1 MILSTTKELRLHIP
15 SNAIDEISSLQG
27 ILDNSEK
34 DFLRDKLGDSLYN
47 RLCEYYQTISPD
59 DFFMAV
65 SNGEHNQQ
73 PWMQLLLMAQ
83 RMVTYDA
90 MSRFA
95 YTQALSINGAGINMA
110 SSDDYGTASKDL
122 LDKSV
127 QGYKR
132 EAMVSL
138 NQMLVMLEGWAR
150 KMETPAPIADAG
162 TTEPLPKEPEDEQHK
177 AIEEISVLWQES
189 QYYYLH
195 HDLLIA
201 TCADLQQY
209 LDIYESREKF
219 IRLLPDLHF
228 IQDEYIS
235 EAIGEDTVQRLLH
248 TTDPN
253 DKPLL
258 RKVRRLMV
266 AHLEERTTILTI
278 DKARRAAAHNEA
290 IALRT
295 SVLRLMEMRKAVDAV
310 NNTPT
315 DKPSTNTTDSTS
327 KGYENNQPD
336 SKIFVSPL
344 LYYTDYTDYYVIK
357 KQQTTLMTLIVRDIR
372 AIRC

>member
-65 SNGEHNQQ
+65 SNGEHSQQ

-162 TTEPLPKEPEDEQHK
+162 TTEPSPTEPEDEQHK

-235 EAIGEDTVQRLLH
+235 EAIGEDTVQHLLH

-295 SVLRLMEMRKAVDAV
+295 SVLRLMEMRKAVDAA

-315 DKPSTNTTDSTS
+315 DKPSTNTTDSTG

-344 LYYTDYTDYYVIK
+344 LY
-357 KQQTTLMTLIVRDIR
+357 
-372 AIRC
+372 

>member
-27 ILDNSEK
+27 TLDNSEK
-34 DFLRDKLGDSLYN
+34 DFLRDKLGDSLYDQ
-47 RLCEYYQTISPD
+47 LSEYYQSISPD
-59 DFFMAV
+59 EFYLSV
-65 SNGEHNQQ
+65 TNGEHTHQ
-73 PWMQLLLMAQ
+73 PWQQLLLIAQ
-83 RMVTYDA
+83 RMVVYDA

-95 YTQALSINGAGINMA
+95 YTQALSINGTGINVA
-110 SSDDYGTASKDL
+110 SSEDYGAASKDL
-122 LDKSV
+122 LDKGV

-150 KMETPAPIADAG
+150 KMTTPAPIADADSTEPP
-162 TTEPLPKEPEDEQHK
+162 TTEPKDEEHK
-177 AIEEISVLWQES
+177 AIEEISLLWQES

-201 TCADLQQY
+201 TCADLQHY

-235 EAIGEDTVQRLLH
+235 ETIGEDTVQRLLH
-248 TTDPN
+248 TDDPA

-290 IALRT
+290 ISLRA
-295 SVLRLMEMRKAVDAV
+295 SVLRLMEMRKAVDAA
-310 NNTPT
+310 NNTP
-315 DKPSTNTTDSTS
+315 DNPSTNTTDSTS

-344 LYYTDYTDYYVIK
+344 LY
-357 KQQTTLMTLIVRDIR
+357 
-372 AIRC
+372 

>member
-1 MILSTTKELRLHIP
+1 MIISTIKELRLHIP

-34 DFLRDKLGDSLYN
+34 DFLRDKLGDSLYH
-47 RLCEYYQTISPD
+47 RLCEYYQTVSPD
-59 DFFMAV
+59 DFYMAV
-65 SNGEHNQQ
+65 SNGEHAQQ

-95 YTQALSINGAGINMA
+95 YTQALSINGTGINVA

-122 LDKSV
+122 LDKGV

-150 KMETPAPIADAG
+150 KMATPAAIAEADSTDPP
-162 TTEPLPKEPEDEQHK
+162 TTEPKDEQHK
-177 AIEEISVLWQES
+177 AIEEISLLWQES
-189 QYYYLH
+189 QYYYAH
-195 HDLLIA
+195 HDLLIS

-209 LDIYESREKF
+209 LDIYENREKF

-248 TTDPN
+248 TDNPN

-278 DKARRAAAHNEA
+278 DKARRVAAHNEA
-290 IALRT
+290 IALRS
-295 SVLRLMEMRKAVDAV
+295 SVLRLMEMRKAADAANTTP
-310 NNTPT
+310 NN
-315 DKPSTNTTDSTS
+315 PSTNTTDSTS

-344 LYYTDYTDYYVIK
+344 LY
-357 KQQTTLMTLIVRDIR
+357 
-372 AIRC
+372 

>member
-1 MILSTTKELRLHIP
+1 MIISTIKELRLHIP

-34 DFLRDKLGDSLYN
+34 DFLRDKLGDSLYH
-47 RLCEYYQTISPD
+47 RLCEYYQTVSPD
-59 DFFMAV
+59 DFYMAV
-65 SNGEHNQQ
+65 SNGEHTQQ
-73 PWMQLLLMAQ
+73 PWMQILLMAQ

-95 YTQALSINGAGINMA
+95 YTQALSINGTGINVA

-122 LDKSV
+122 LDKGV

-150 KMETPAPIADAG
+150 KMATPAAIAEADSTDPP
-162 TTEPLPKEPEDEQHK
+162 TTEPKDEQHK
-177 AIEEISVLWQES
+177 AIEEISLLWQES
-189 QYYYLH
+189 QYYYAH
-195 HDLLIA
+195 HDLLIS

-209 LDIYESREKF
+209 LDIYENREKF

-248 TTDPN
+248 TDNPN

-278 DKARRAAAHNEA
+278 DKARRVAAHNEA
-290 IALRT
+290 IALRS
-295 SVLRLMEMRKAVDAV
+295 SVLRLMEMRKAADAA
-310 NNTPT
+310 NTTP
-315 DKPSTNTTDSTS
+315 DNPSTNTTDSTS

-344 LYYTDYTDYYVIK
+344 LY
-357 KQQTTLMTLIVRDIR
+357 
-372 AIRC
+372 

>member
-59 DFFMAV
+59 DFFMSV

-150 KMETPAPIADAG
+150 KMETPALIDNAD
-162 TTEPLPKEPEDEQHK
+162 TTEPLPTEPEEEPSTTEPEDEQHK

-295 SVLRLMEMRKAVDAV
+295 SVLRLMEMRKAADDAD
-310 NNTPT
+310 NTPT
-315 DKPSTNTTDSTS
+315 DKPSTNTTDSTG

-344 LYYTDYTDYYVIK
+344 LY
-357 KQQTTLMTLIVRDIR
+357 
-372 AIRC
+372 

>member
-27 ILDNSEK
+27 TLDNSEK
-34 DFLRDKLGDSLYN
+34 DFLRDKLGDSLYDQ
-47 RLCEYYQTISPD
+47 LCEYYQSISPD
-59 DFFMAV
+59 EFYLSV
-65 SNGEHNQQ
+65 TNGEHTHQ
-73 PWMQLLLMAQ
+73 PWQQLLLIAQ
-83 RMVTYDA
+83 RMVVYDA

-95 YTQALSINGAGINMA
+95 YTQALSINGTGINVA
-110 SSDDYGTASKDL
+110 SSEDYGAASKDL
-122 LDKSV
+122 LDKGV

-138 NQMLVMLEGWAR
+138 NQMLMMLEGWAR
-150 KMETPAPIADAG
+150 KMATPAAIAGADSTEPP
-162 TTEPLPKEPEDEQHK
+162 TTEPKDEEHK
-177 AIEEISVLWQES
+177 TIEEISLLWQES

-201 TCADLQQY
+201 TCADLQHY

-235 EAIGEDTVQRLLH
+235 ETIGEDTVQRLLH
-248 TTDPN
+248 TDDPA

-290 IALRT
+290 ISLRT
-295 SVLRLMEMRKAVDAV
+295 SVLRLMEMRKAVDAA
-310 NNTPT
+310 NNTPA
-315 DKPSTNTTDSTS
+315 DKPSTNTIDSTS

-344 LYYTDYTDYYVIK
+344 LY
-357 KQQTTLMTLIVRDIR
+357 
-372 AIRC
+372 

>member
-1 MILSTTKELRLHIP
+1 MILSTIKELRLHIP
-15 SNAIDEISSLQG
+15 SNAIDEINSLQG

-34 DFLRDKLGDSLYN
+34 DFLRDKLGDSLYH
-47 RLCEYYQTISPD
+47 RLCEYYQTVSPD
-59 DFFMAV
+59 DFYMAV
-65 SNGEHNQQ
+65 SNGEHAQQ

-95 YTQALSINGAGINMA
+95 YTQALSINGTGINVA

-122 LDKSV
+122 LDKGV

-150 KMETPAPIADAG
+150 KMATPAAIAEADSTESP
-162 TTEPLPKEPEDEQHK
+162 TTEPKDEQHK
-177 AIEEISVLWQES
+177 AIEEISLLWQES
-189 QYYYLH
+189 QYYYAH

-248 TTDPN
+248 TDNPN

-290 IALRT
+290 IALRS
-295 SVLRLMEMRKAVDAV
+295 SVLRLMEMRKAADAA
-310 NNTPT
+310 NTTP
-315 DKPSTNTTDSTS
+315 DNPSTNTTDSTS
-327 KGYENNQPD
+327 KDYENNQPD

-344 LYYTDYTDYYVIK
+344 LY
-357 KQQTTLMTLIVRDIR
+357 
-372 AIRC
+372 

>member
-34 DFLRDKLGDSLYN
+34 DFLRDKLGDSLYH
-47 RLCEYYQTISPD
+47 RLCEYYQTVSPD
-59 DFFMAV
+59 DFYMAV
-65 SNGEHNQQ
+65 SNGEHAQQ

-95 YTQALSINGAGINMA
+95 YTQALSINGTGINVA

-122 LDKSV
+122 LDKGV

-150 KMETPAPIADAG
+150 KMATPAAIAEADSTDAP
-162 TTEPLPKEPEDEQHK
+162 TTEPKDEQHK
-177 AIEEISVLWQES
+177 AIEEISLLWQES
-189 QYYYLH
+189 QYYYAH

-248 TTDPN
+248 TDDPA

-295 SVLRLMEMRKAVDAV
+295 SVLRLMGMRKAVDAA
-310 NNTPT
+310 NATP
-315 DKPSTNTTDSTS
+315 DKPSTNTPDSTS

-336 SKIFVSPL
+336 SKIFVSPM
-344 LYYTDYTDYYVIK
+344 LY
-357 KQQTTLMTLIVRDIR
+357 
-372 AIRC
+372 

>member
-1 MILSTTKELRLHIP
+1 MILSTSKELRLHIP
-15 SNAIDEISSLQG
+15 SNAIDEIGSLQG

-34 DFLRDKLGDSLYN
+34 DFLRDKLGDSLY
-47 RLCEYYQTISPD
+47 RQLCEYYQSVSPD
-59 DFFMAV
+59 DFYMAV
-65 SNGEHNQQ
+65 TNGEHTHQ

-90 MSRFA
+90 MSRFV
-95 YTQALSINGAGINMA
+95 YTQTLSINGTGVNVA
-110 SSDDYGTASKDL
+110 SSEDYGAVSKDL
-122 LDKSV
+122 LDKGV
-127 QGYKR
+127 QGYKH

-150 KMETPAPIADAG
+150 KMATPAAIATDAAPLEPP
-162 TTEPLPKEPEDEQHK
+162 TTEPVDDEHK
-177 AIEEISVLWQES
+177 AIEEISLLWQES
-189 QYYYLH
+189 QYYYAH

-201 TCADLQQY
+201 TCADLQNY

-235 EAIGEDTVQRLLH
+235 EAIGEPMVQHLL
-248 TTDPN
+248 TTTAPA

-290 IALRT
+290 ISLRA
-295 SVLRLMEMRKAVDAV
+295 SVLRLVEMRNVVEKA
-310 NNTPT
+310 NTENCPT
-315 DKPSTNTTDSTS
+315 SSDNQTTDIDNQQ
-327 KGYENNQPD
+327 GYENNQPG
-336 SKIFVSPL
+336 SKFFVSPL
-344 LYYTDYTDYYVIK
+344 LY
-357 KQQTTLMTLIVRDIR
+357 
-372 AIRC
+372 

>member
-1 MILSTTKELRLHIP
+1 MIISTTKELRLHIP
-15 SNAIDEISSLQG
+15 SNAIDDISSLQG

-34 DFLRDKLGDSLYN
+34 DFLRDKLGDSLY
-47 RLCEYYQTISPD
+47 RQLCEYYQTVSPD
-59 DFFMAV
+59 EFYLAV
-65 SNGEHNQQ
+65 TNGEHTHQ
-73 PWMQLLLMAQ
+73 PWMQLLVLAQ

-95 YTQALSINGAGINMA
+95 YTQALSINGTGINVA
-110 SSDDYGTASKDL
+110 SSEDYGAASKDL
-122 LDKSV
+122 LDKGV

-138 NQMLVMLEGWAR
+138 NQMLVMLEGWA
-150 KMETPAPIADAG
+150 KDCVKKQASDVQKTAESVPNTG
-162 TTEPLPKEPEDEQHK
+162 NSVPKTDESVQTGE
-177 AIEEISVLWQES
+177 IEEIVKLWQES
-189 QYYYLH
+189 NYYYLH

-235 EAIGEDTVQRLLH
+235 EAIGEPIVQHLLT
-248 TTDPN
+248 TTDPADN
-253 DKPLL
+253 PLL

-278 DKARRAAAHNEA
+278 DKARRTAAHNEA
-290 IALRT
+290 ISLRA
-295 SVLRLMEMRKAVDAV
+295 SVLRLVEMRKAVEKA
-310 NNTPT
+310 NSENQNTNSENQN
-315 DKPSTNTTDSTS
+315 PSTNTNDD
-327 KGYENNQPD
+327 KGYENNQPG
-336 SKIFVSPL
+336 SKFFVSPL
-344 LYYTDYTDYYVIK
+344 LY
-357 KQQTTLMTLIVRDIR
+357 
-372 AIRC
+372 

>member
-1 MILSTTKELRLHIP
+1 
-15 SNAIDEISSLQG
+15 
-27 ILDNSEK
+27 
-34 DFLRDKLGDSLYN
+34 
-47 RLCEYYQTISPD
+47 
-59 DFFMAV
+59 MAV
-65 SNGEHNQQ
+65 SNGEHTLQ

-95 YTQALSINGAGINMA
+95 YTQALSINGTGINVA

-122 LDKSV
+122 LDKGV

-150 KMETPAPIADAG
+150 KMATPAAIADADSTEPP
-162 TTEPLPKEPEDEQHK
+162 TTEPKDEQHK
-177 AIEEISVLWQES
+177 AIEEISLLWQES

-201 TCADLQQY
+201 TCADLQHY

-248 TTDPN
+248 TYDPN

-295 SVLRLMEMRKAVDAV
+295 SVLRLMEMRKAADVA
-310 NNTPT
+310 NTTP

-344 LYYTDYTDYYVIK
+344 LY
-357 KQQTTLMTLIVRDIR
+357 
-372 AIRC
+372 

>member
-65 SNGEHNQQ
+65 SNGEHSKQ

-150 KMETPAPIADAG
+150 KMETPAPIADAD
-162 TTEPLPKEPEDEQHK
+162 TTEPSPTEPDGEQSPTEPEDEQHK

-235 EAIGEDTVQRLLH
+235 EAIGEDTVQHLLH
-248 TTDPN
+248 TEDPN

-290 IALRT
+290 ISLRT
-295 SVLRLMEMRKAVDAV
+295 SVLRLMEMRKAVDAA
-310 NNTPT
+310 NNEPT
-315 DKPSTNTTDSTS
+315 DKPSTNTTDSTG

-344 LYYTDYTDYYVIK
+344 LY
-357 KQQTTLMTLIVRDIR
+357 
-372 AIRC
+372 

>member
-1 MILSTTKELRLHIP
+1 MIISTIKELRLHIP

-47 RLCEYYQTISPD
+47 RLCEYYQTVSPD
-59 DFFMAV
+59 DFYMAV
-65 SNGEHNQQ
+65 SNGEHTQQ

-95 YTQALSINGAGINMA
+95 YTQALSINGTGINVA

-122 LDKSV
+122 LDKGV

-150 KMETPAPIADAG
+150 KMATPAAIAEADSTDQP
-162 TTEPLPKEPEDEQHK
+162 TTEPKDEQHK
-177 AIEEISVLWQES
+177 AIEEISLLWQES
-189 QYYYLH
+189 QYYYAH

-209 LDIYESREKF
+209 LDIYENREKF

-248 TTDPN
+248 TDTPN
-253 DKPLL
+253 DKPFL

-278 DKARRAAAHNEA
+278 DKARRVAAHNEA
-290 IALRT
+290 IALRS
-295 SVLRLMEMRKAVDAV
+295 SVLRLMEMRKAADAA
-310 NNTPT
+310 NTTP
-315 DKPSTNTTDSTS
+315 DNPSTNTTDSTS

-344 LYYTDYTDYYVIK
+344 LY
-357 KQQTTLMTLIVRDIR
+357 
-372 AIRC
+372 

>member
-27 ILDNSEK
+27 TLDNSEK
-34 DFLRDKLGDSLYN
+34 DFLRDKLGDSLYDQ
-47 RLCEYYQTISPD
+47 LCEYYQSISPD
-59 DFFMAV
+59 EFYLSV
-65 SNGEHNQQ
+65 TNGEHTHL
-73 PWMQLLLMAQ
+73 PWQQLLLMAQ

-95 YTQALSINGAGINMA
+95 YTQALSINGTGINVA
-110 SSDDYGTASKDL
+110 SSEDYGAASKDL
-122 LDKSV
+122 LDKGV

-150 KMETPAPIADAG
+150 KMTTPAPIADADSTDPP
-162 TTEPLPKEPEDEQHK
+162 TTEPKDEEHK
-177 AIEEISVLWQES
+177 TIEEISLLWQES

-201 TCADLQQY
+201 TCADLQHY

-248 TTDPN
+248 TDDPA

-290 IALRT
+290 IALRS
-295 SVLRLMEMRKAVDAV
+295 SVLRLMEMRKAVDAA
-310 NNTPT
+310 NNTP

-344 LYYTDYTDYYVIK
+344 LY
-357 KQQTTLMTLIVRDIR
+357 
-372 AIRC
+372 

>member
-1 MILSTTKELRLHIP
+1 MIISTTKELRLHIP
-15 SNAIDEISSLQG
+15 SNAIDDISSLQG

-47 RLCEYYQTISPD
+47 RLCEYYQTVSPD
-59 DFFMAV
+59 DFYLSV
-65 SNGEHNQQ
+65 CNGEHIHQ
-73 PWMQLLLMAQ
+73 PWQQLLLMAQ
-83 RMVTYDA
+83 RVVAYDA
-90 MSRFA
+90 MARFA
-95 YTQALSINGAGINMA
+95 YPQALSINGTGINVA
-110 SSDDYGTASKDL
+110 SSEDYGAASKDL
-122 LDKSV
+122 IDKGV

-138 NQMLVMLEGWAR
+138 NQMLVMLEGWA
-150 KMETPAPIADAG
+150 KDCVKKQASDVQETAESVPNTDNSVPKTG
-162 TTEPLPKEPEDEQHK
+162 ESVQTTEIKE
-177 AIEEISVLWQES
+177 ITNLWKES
-189 QYYYLH
+189 TYYYLH

-201 TCADLQQY
+201 TCAELQHY

-235 EAIGEDTVQRLLH
+235 EAIGEPMVQQLLIS
-248 TTDPN
+248 TDPE

-278 DKARRAAAHNEA
+278 DKARRSAAHNEA
-290 IALRT
+290 VALRS
-295 SVLRLMEMRKAVDAV
+295 SVLRLIEMRKAVGKANAEV
-310 NNTPT
+310 N
-315 DKPSTNTTDSTS
+315 SADSENHS
-327 KGYENNQPD
+327 DNQKGYENNQPG

-344 LYYTDYTDYYVIK
+344 LY
-357 KQQTTLMTLIVRDIR
+357 
-372 AIRC
+372 

>member
-1 MILSTTKELRLHIP
+1 MIISTTKELRLHIP
-15 SNAIDEISSLQG
+15 SNAIDDISSLQG

-47 RLCEYYQTISPD
+47 RLCEYYQTVSPD
-59 DFFMAV
+59 DFYLSV
-65 SNGEHNQQ
+65 CNGEHIHQ
-73 PWMQLLLMAQ
+73 PWQQLLLMAQ
-83 RMVTYDA
+83 RVVAYDA
-90 MSRFA
+90 MARFA
-95 YTQALSINGAGINMA
+95 YPQALSINGTGVNVA
-110 SSDDYGTASKDL
+110 SSEDYGAASKDL
-122 LDKSV
+122 IDKGV

-138 NQMLVMLEGWAR
+138 NQMLVMLEGWA
-150 KMETPAPIADAG
+150 KDCVKKQASDVQETADSVPNTDNSVPKTG
-162 TTEPLPKEPEDEQHK
+162 ESVQTTEIKE
-177 AIEEISVLWQES
+177 ITNLWKES
-189 QYYYLH
+189 TYYYLH

-201 TCADLQQY
+201 TCAELQQY

-235 EAIGEDTVQRLLH
+235 EAIGEPMVQQLLISTV
-248 TTDPN
+248 PE

-278 DKARRAAAHNEA
+278 DKARRSAAHNEA
-290 IALRT
+290 VALRS
-295 SVLRLMEMRKAVDAV
+295 SVLRLVEMRKAVGKANAEV
-310 NNTPT
+310 N
-315 DKPSTNTTDSTS
+315 SADSENHS
-327 KGYENNQPD
+327 DNQGGYENNQPG

-344 LYYTDYTDYYVIK
+344 LY
-357 KQQTTLMTLIVRDIR
+357 
-372 AIRC
+372 

>member
-1 MILSTTKELRLHIP
+1 MIISTIKELRLHIP
-15 SNAIDEISSLQG
+15 SNAIDEINSLQG

-34 DFLRDKLGDSLYN
+34 DFLRDKLGDSLYH
-47 RLCEYYQTISPD
+47 RLCEYYQTVSPD
-59 DFFMAV
+59 DFYMAV
-65 SNGEHNQQ
+65 SNGEHAQQ

-95 YTQALSINGAGINMA
+95 YTQALSINGTGINVA

-122 LDKSV
+122 LDKGV

-150 KMETPAPIADAG
+150 KMATPAAIAEADSTDQP
-162 TTEPLPKEPEDEQHK
+162 TTEPKDEQHK
-177 AIEEISVLWQES
+177 AIEEISLLWQES
-189 QYYYLH
+189 QYYYAH

-209 LDIYESREKF
+209 LDIYENREKF

-248 TTDPN
+248 TDNPN

-278 DKARRAAAHNEA
+278 DKARRVAAHNEA
-290 IALRT
+290 IALRS
-295 SVLRLMEMRKAVDAV
+295 SVLRLMEMRKAADAA
-310 NNTPT
+310 NTTP
-315 DKPSTNTTDSTS
+315 DNPSTNTTDSTS

-344 LYYTDYTDYYVIK
+344 LY
-357 KQQTTLMTLIVRDIR
+357 
-372 AIRC
+372 

>member
-1 MILSTTKELRLHIP
+1 MILSTINELRLHIP
-15 SNAIDEISSLQG
+15 SNAIDEISYLQG

-47 RLCEYYQTISPD
+47 RLCEYYQTVSPD
-59 DFFMAV
+59 DFYKAV
-65 SNGEHNQQ
+65 SNGEHSQQ

-95 YTQALSINGAGINMA
+95 YTQALSINGTGINVA
-110 SSDDYGTASKDL
+110 SSEDYGTASQDL
-122 LDKSV
+122 LDKGV

-138 NQMLVMLEGWAR
+138 NQMLVMLEGWA
-150 KMETPAPIADAG
+150 KDCVKKTAQSVPNTDNSV
-162 TTEPLPKEPEDEQHK
+162 PKTDESVQTSE
-177 AIEEISVLWQES
+177 IEEITNLWKES
-189 QYYYLH
+189 TYYYLH

-248 TTDPN
+248 TDDPN

-295 SVLRLMEMRKAVDAV
+295 SVLRLMEMRKAADAA
-310 NNTPT
+310 NNTP

-344 LYYTDYTDYYVIK
+344 LY
-357 KQQTTLMTLIVRDIR
+357 
-372 AIRC
+372 

>member
-1 MILSTTKELRLHIP
+1 MIISTTKELRLHIP

-59 DFFMAV
+59 DFYLSV
-65 SNGEHNQQ
+65 CNGEHIHQ
-73 PWMQLLLMAQ
+73 PWQQLLLMAQ
-83 RMVTYDA
+83 RVVAYDA
-90 MSRFA
+90 MARFA
-95 YTQALSINGAGINMA
+95 YPQALSINGTGVNVA
-110 SSDDYGTASKDL
+110 SSEDYGAASKDL
-122 LDKSV
+122 IDKGV

-138 NQMLVMLEGWAR
+138 NQMLVMLEGWAKDCVKKQASDVQKTAESVPNTDNSVPR
-150 KMETPAPIADAG
+150 TGESVQ
-162 TTEPLPKEPEDEQHK
+162 TTEIKEITNFWK
-177 AIEEISVLWQES
+177 ES
-189 QYYYLH
+189 TYYYAH

-201 TCADLQQY
+201 TCAELQHY

-235 EAIGEDTVQRLLH
+235 ETIGEPMVQQLLIS
-248 TTDPN
+248 TDPE

-278 DKARRAAAHNEA
+278 DKARRSAAHNEA
-290 IALRT
+290 VALRS
-295 SVLRLMEMRKAVDAV
+295 SVLRLVEMRKAVGKANAEV
-310 NNTPT
+310 N
-315 DKPSTNTTDSTS
+315 SADSENHS
-327 KGYENNQPD
+327 DNQKGYENNQPG

-344 LYYTDYTDYYVIK
+344 LY
-357 KQQTTLMTLIVRDIR
+357 
-372 AIRC
+372 

>member
-47 RLCEYYQTISPD
+47 RLCEYYQTVSPD
-59 DFFMAV
+59 DFYMAV
-65 SNGEHNQQ
+65 SNGEHTQQ
-73 PWMQLLLMAQ
+73 PWMQLLLIAQ

-95 YTQALSINGAGINMA
+95 YTQALSINGTGINVA
-110 SSDDYGTASKDL
+110 SSDDYATASKDL
-122 LDKSV
+122 LDKGV

-138 NQMLVMLEGWAR
+138 NQMLVMLEGWA
-150 KMETPAPIADAG
+150 KDCVKKQASNVQKTAESVPNTDNSVPKTDESVQ
-162 TTEPLPKEPEDEQHK
+162 TTE
-177 AIEEISVLWQES
+177 IEEITNLWKES
-189 QYYYLH
+189 TYYYLH

-201 TCADLQQY
+201 TCADLQHY

-235 EAIGEDTVQRLLH
+235 EAIGDDTVQRLLH
-248 TTDPN
+248 TDDPA

-290 IALRT
+290 ISLRT
-295 SVLRLMEMRKAVDAV
+295 SVLRLMEMRKAADAA
-310 NNTPT
+310 NNTP

-344 LYYTDYTDYYVIK
+344 LY
-357 KQQTTLMTLIVRDIR
+357 
-372 AIRC
+372 

>member
-1 MILSTTKELRLHIP
+1 MILSTIKELRLHIP
-15 SNAIDEISSLQG
+15 SNAIDEINSLQG

-34 DFLRDKLGDSLYN
+34 DFLRDKLGDSLYH
-47 RLCEYYQTISPD
+47 RLCEYYQTVSPD
-59 DFFMAV
+59 DFYMAV
-65 SNGEHNQQ
+65 SNGEHTQQ

-95 YTQALSINGAGINMA
+95 YTQALSINGTGINVA

-122 LDKSV
+122 LDKGV

-150 KMETPAPIADAG
+150 KMATPAAIAEADSTDPP
-162 TTEPLPKEPEDEQHK
+162 TTESKDEQHK
-177 AIEEISVLWQES
+177 AIEEISLLWQES
-189 QYYYLH
+189 QYYYAH

-209 LDIYESREKF
+209 LDIYENREKF

-248 TTDPN
+248 TDDPN

-278 DKARRAAAHNEA
+278 DKARRVAAHNEA
-290 IALRT
+290 IALRS
-295 SVLRLMEMRKAVDAV
+295 SVLRLMEMRKAADAA
-310 NNTPT
+310 NTTP
-315 DKPSTNTTDSTS
+315 DNPSTNTTDSTS

-344 LYYTDYTDYYVIK
+344 LY
-357 KQQTTLMTLIVRDIR
+357 
-372 AIRC
+372 

>member
-1 MILSTTKELRLHIP
+1 MILSTIKELRLHIP

-27 ILDNSEK
+27 TLDNSEK
-34 DFLRDKLGDSLYN
+34 DFLRDKLGDSLYDQ
-47 RLCEYYQTISPD
+47 LCEYYQSISPD
-59 DFFMAV
+59 EFYLSV
-65 SNGEHNQQ
+65 TNGEHTHH
-73 PWMQLLLMAQ
+73 PWQQLLLMAQ

-95 YTQALSINGAGINMA
+95 YTQAISINGTGINVA
-110 SSDDYGTASKDL
+110 SSEDYGAASRDL
-122 LDKSV
+122 LDKGV

-138 NQMLVMLEGWAR
+138 NQMLMMLEGWAR
-150 KMETPAPIADAG
+150 KMTTPAPIADADSTEPP
-162 TTEPLPKEPEDEQHK
+162 TTEQKDEEHK
-177 AIEEISVLWQES
+177 AIEEISLLWQES

-235 EAIGEDTVQRLLH
+235 EAIGEPMVQQLL
-248 TTDPN
+248 TSTNPEDR
-253 DKPLL
+253 PLL

-290 IALRT
+290 IALRA
-295 SVLRLMEMRKAVDAV
+295 SVLRLLDMRKAVDKTNSDNSSASTKDCSTET
-310 NNTPT
+310 NNQQ
-315 DKPSTNTTDSTS
+315 
-327 KGYENNQPD
+327 GYENNQPG
-336 SKIFVSPL
+336 SKFFVSPL
-344 LYYTDYTDYYVIK
+344 LY
-357 KQQTTLMTLIVRDIR
+357 
-372 AIRC
+372 

>member
-1 MILSTTKELRLHIP
+1 MILSTIKELRLHIP

-34 DFLRDKLGDSLYN
+34 DFLRDKLGDSLYH
-47 RLCEYYQTISPD
+47 RLCEYYQIVSPD
-59 DFFMAV
+59 DFYMAV
-65 SNGEHNQQ
+65 SNGEHTKQ

-95 YTQALSINGAGINMA
+95 YTQALSINGTGINVA

-122 LDKSV
+122 LDKGV

-150 KMETPAPIADAG
+150 KMATPAAIAEADSTDPP
-162 TTEPLPKEPEDEQHK
+162 TTEPKDEQHK
-177 AIEEISVLWQES
+177 AIEEISLLWQES
-189 QYYYLH
+189 QYYYAH

-201 TCADLQQY
+201 TCADLQHY

-248 TTDPN
+248 TDNPN

-290 IALRT
+290 IALRS
-295 SVLRLMEMRKAVDAV
+295 SVLRLMEMRKAADAA
-310 NNTPT
+310 NTTP
-315 DKPSTNTTDSTS
+315 DNPSTNTTDSTS

-344 LYYTDYTDYYVIK
+344 LY
-357 KQQTTLMTLIVRDIR
+357 
-372 AIRC
+372 

>member
-15 SNAIDEISSLQG
+15 SNAIDDISSLQG

-47 RLCEYYQTISPD
+47 RLCEYYQTVSPD
-59 DFFMAV
+59 EFYMAV
-65 SNGEHNQQ
+65 TNGEHTHQ

-95 YTQALSINGAGINMA
+95 YTQALSINGTGINVA

-122 LDKSV
+122 LDKGV

-138 NQMLVMLEGWAR
+138 NQMLVMLEGWAK
-150 KMETPAPIADAG
+150 KMATPAAIADADS
-162 TTEPLPKEPEDEQHK
+162 TDTPITEPKDEQHK
-177 AIEEISVLWQES
+177 AIEEISLLWQES
-189 QYYYLH
+189 QYYYAH

-201 TCADLQQY
+201 TCADLQHY

-235 EAIGEDTVQRLLH
+235 EAIGENTVQRLLH
-248 TTDPN
+248 TDDPA

-295 SVLRLMEMRKAVDAV
+295 SVLRLMEMRKAANAA
-310 NNTPT
+310 NNTPN
-315 DKPSTNTTDSTS
+315 KPSTNTTDSTS

-336 SKIFVSPL
+336 SKIFVSPM
-344 LYYTDYTDYYVIK
+344 LY
-357 KQQTTLMTLIVRDIR
+357 
-372 AIRC
+372 

>member
-1 MILSTTKELRLHIP
+1 MILSTIKELRLHIP

-27 ILDNSEK
+27 TLDNSEK
-34 DFLRDKLGDSLYN
+34 DFLRDKLGDSLYDQ
-47 RLCEYYQTISPD
+47 LCEYYQSISPD
-59 DFFMAV
+59 EFYLSV
-65 SNGEHNQQ
+65 TNGEHTHL
-73 PWMQLLLMAQ
+73 PWQQLLLMAQ

-95 YTQALSINGAGINMA
+95 YTQALSINGTGINVA

-122 LDKSV
+122 LDKGV

-150 KMETPAPIADAG
+150 KMATPAPIAGADSTEPP
-162 TTEPLPKEPEDEQHK
+162 TTEQKDEQHK
-177 AIEEISVLWQES
+177 AIEEISLLWQES
-189 QYYYLH
+189 QYYYAH

-201 TCADLQQY
+201 TCADLQHY

-248 TTDPN
+248 TDDPN

-266 AHLEERTTILTI
+266 THLEERTTILTI

-290 IALRT
+290 ISLRT
-295 SVLRLMEMRKAVDAV
+295 SVLRLMEMRKAVDAA
-310 NNTPT
+310 NNTP

-336 SKIFVSPL
+336 SKIFVPPL
-344 LYYTDYTDYYVIK
+344 LY
-357 KQQTTLMTLIVRDIR
+357 
-372 AIRC
+372 

>member
-59 DFFMAV
+59 DFYMAV
-65 SNGEHNQQ
+65 SNGEHSKQ

-95 YTQALSINGAGINMA
+95 YTQALSINGSGINMA

-150 KMETPAPIADAG
+150 KMETPAPIADAD
-162 TTEPLPKEPEDEQHK
+162 TTEPLPTEPEGEPSPTEPDDEQHK

-235 EAIGEDTVQRLLH
+235 EAIGEDMVQRLLH

-278 DKARRAAAHNEA
+278 DKARRAAAHNET

-295 SVLRLMEMRKAVDAV
+295 SVLRLMEMRKAVDAA

-344 LYYTDYTDYYVIK
+344 LY
-357 KQQTTLMTLIVRDIR
+357 
-372 AIRC
+372 

>member
-15 SNAIDEISSLQG
+15 SNAIDDISSLQG

-47 RLCEYYQTISPD
+47 RLCEYYQTVSPD
-59 DFFMAV
+59 DFYMAV
-65 SNGEHNQQ
+65 SNGEHTQQ

-95 YTQALSINGAGINMA
+95 YTQALSINGTGINVA

-122 LDKSV
+122 LDKGV

-150 KMETPAPIADAG
+150 KMATPAAIAEADSTEPP
-162 TTEPLPKEPEDEQHK
+162 TTEPKDEQHK
-177 AIEEISVLWQES
+177 AIEEISLLWQES
-189 QYYYLH
+189 LYYYLH

-201 TCADLQQY
+201 TCADLQHY

-248 TTDPN
+248 TDDPA

-295 SVLRLMEMRKAVDAV
+295 SVLRLMEMRNAADVA
-310 NNTPT
+310 NTTP

-344 LYYTDYTDYYVIK
+344 LY
-357 KQQTTLMTLIVRDIR
+357 
-372 AIRC
+372 

>member
-47 RLCEYYQTISPD
+47 RLCEYYQTVSPD
-59 DFFMAV
+59 DFYMAV
-65 SNGEHNQQ
+65 CNGENTQH

-95 YTQALSINGAGINMA
+95 YTQALSINGTGINVA

-122 LDKSV
+122 LDKGV

-138 NQMLVMLEGWAR
+138 NQMLVMLEGWAK
-150 KMETPAPIADAG
+150 KMATPAAIADAD
-162 TTEPLPKEPEDEQHK
+162 TIEQPTEPKDEQHK
-177 AIEEISVLWQES
+177 AIEEISLLWQES

-235 EAIGEDTVQRLLH
+235 EAIGEDTVQHLLH

-290 IALRT
+290 ISLRA

-315 DKPSTNTTDSTS
+315 DKPSTNTTDSTG

-344 LYYTDYTDYYVIK
+344 LY
-357 KQQTTLMTLIVRDIR
+357 
-372 AIRC
+372 

>member
-65 SNGEHNQQ
+65 SNGEHSQQ

-150 KMETPAPIADAG
+150 KMETPALIADAD
-162 TTEPLPKEPEDEQHK
+162 TTEPLPTEPAGEPSTTEPEDGQHK

-235 EAIGEDTVQRLLH
+235 EAIGEDTVQHLLH

-295 SVLRLMEMRKAVDAV
+295 SVLRLMEMRKAVDAA

-315 DKPSTNTTDSTS
+315 DKPSTNTTDSTG
-327 KGYENNQPD
+327 KCYENNHPD

-344 LYYTDYTDYYVIK
+344 LY
-357 KQQTTLMTLIVRDIR
+357 
-372 AIRC
+372 

>member
-65 SNGEHNQQ
+65 SNGEHSQQ

-150 KMETPAPIADAG
+150 KMETPAPISDADI
-162 TTEPLPKEPEDEQHK
+162 TEPLPTEPEGETSPTEPEDEQHK

-201 TCADLQQY
+201 TCADLQHY

-235 EAIGEDTVQRLLH
+235 EAIGEDTVQHLLH

-253 DKPLL
+253 DRPLL

-315 DKPSTNTTDSTS
+315 DKPSTTTTDSNS

-344 LYYTDYTDYYVIK
+344 LY
-357 KQQTTLMTLIVRDIR
+357 
-372 AIRC
+372 

>member
-15 SNAIDEISSLQG
+15 SNAIDEIGSLQG

-34 DFLRDKLGDSLYN
+34 DFLRDKLGDSLY
-47 RLCEYYQTISPD
+47 RQLCEYYQSVSPD
-59 DFFMAV
+59 DFYLAV
-65 SNGEHNQQ
+65 TNGEHTHQ
-73 PWMQLLLMAQ
+73 PWMQLLVLAQ

-95 YTQALSINGAGINMA
+95 YTQALSINGTGINVA

-122 LDKSV
+122 LDKGV

-150 KMETPAPIADAG
+150 KMATPAAIAEADSTEPP
-162 TTEPLPKEPEDEQHK
+162 TTEPKDEQHK
-177 AIEEISVLWQES
+177 AIEEISLLWQES

-201 TCADLQQY
+201 TCADLQHY

-248 TTDPN
+248 TDDPA
-253 DKPLL
+253 DKSLL

-295 SVLRLMEMRKAVDAV
+295 SVLRLMEMRKAAPAA
-310 NNTPT
+310 NKTP

-327 KGYENNQPD
+327 KGYENNQPN

-344 LYYTDYTDYYVIK
+344 LY
-357 KQQTTLMTLIVRDIR
+357 
-372 AIRC
+372 

>member
-47 RLCEYYQTISPD
+47 RLCEYYLTISPD
-59 DFFMAV
+59 DFYMAV
-65 SNGEHNQQ
+65 SNGEHSQQ

-150 KMETPAPIADAG
+150 KMETPAPIADAD
-162 TTEPLPKEPEDEQHK
+162 TTEPLPTEPNAEPSPTEPEDEQHK

-248 TTDPN
+248 TEDPN

-290 IALRT
+290 ISLRA
-295 SVLRLMEMRKAVDAV
+295 SVLRLMEMRKAVDAA

-315 DKPSTNTTDSTS
+315 DKPSTNTTDSTG

-344 LYYTDYTDYYVIK
+344 LY
-357 KQQTTLMTLIVRDIR
+357 
-372 AIRC
+372 

>member
-27 ILDNSEK
+27 TLDNSEK
-34 DFLRDKLGDSLYN
+34 DFLRDKLGDSLYDQ
-47 RLCEYYQTISPD
+47 LCEYYQSISPD
-59 DFFMAV
+59 EFYLSV
-65 SNGEHNQQ
+65 TNGEHTHL
-73 PWMQLLLMAQ
+73 PWQQLLLMAQ
-83 RMVTYDA
+83 RMVVYDA

-95 YTQALSINGAGINMA
+95 YTQALSINGTGINVA
-110 SSDDYGTASKDL
+110 SSEDYGAASKDL
-122 LDKSV
+122 LDKGV

-138 NQMLVMLEGWAR
+138 NQMLVMLEGWAK
-150 KMETPAPIADAG
+150 KMATPAPIANADSTEPP
-162 TTEPLPKEPEDEQHK
+162 TTEQKDEQHK
-177 AIEEISVLWQES
+177 AIEEISLLWQES

-201 TCADLQQY
+201 TCADLQHY

-248 TTDPN
+248 TDDPN

-295 SVLRLMEMRKAVDAV
+295 SVLRLMEMRKAVDAA
-310 NNTPT
+310 NNTP

-344 LYYTDYTDYYVIK
+344 LY
-357 KQQTTLMTLIVRDIR
+357 
-372 AIRC
+372 

>member
-1 MILSTTKELRLHIP
+1 MIISTTKELRLHIP

-59 DFFMAV
+59 DFYLSV
-65 SNGEHNQQ
+65 CNGEHIHQ
-73 PWMQLLLMAQ
+73 PWQQLLLMAQ
-83 RMVTYDA
+83 RVVTYDA
-90 MSRFA
+90 MARFA
-95 YTQALSINGAGINMA
+95 YPQALSINGTGINVA
-110 SSDDYGTASKDL
+110 SSEDYGAASKDL
-122 LDKSV
+122 IDKGV

-138 NQMLVMLEGWAR
+138 NQMLVMLEGWA
-150 KMETPAPIADAG
+150 KDCVKKQVSDVQETAESVPNTDNSVPKTG
-162 TTEPLPKEPEDEQHK
+162 ESVQTTEIKE
-177 AIEEISVLWQES
+177 ITNLWKES
-189 QYYYLH
+189 TYYYLH

-201 TCADLQQY
+201 TCAELQQY

-235 EAIGEDTVQRLLH
+235 EAIGEPMVQQLLIS
-248 TTDPN
+248 TDPE

-278 DKARRAAAHNEA
+278 DKARRSAAHNEA
-290 IALRT
+290 VALRS
-295 SVLRLMEMRKAVDAV
+295 SVLRLVEMRKALGKANAEV
-310 NNTPT
+310 N
-315 DKPSTNTTDSTS
+315 SADSENHS
-327 KGYENNQPD
+327 DNQKGYENNQPG

-344 LYYTDYTDYYVIK
+344 LY
-357 KQQTTLMTLIVRDIR
+357 
-372 AIRC
+372 

>member
-1 MILSTTKELRLHIP
+1 MIISTIKELRLHIP
-15 SNAIDEISSLQG
+15 SNAIDEINSLQG

-47 RLCEYYQTISPD
+47 RLCEYYQTVSPD
-59 DFFMAV
+59 DFYMAV
-65 SNGEHNQQ
+65 SNGEHTQQ

-95 YTQALSINGAGINMA
+95 YTQALSINGTGINVA

-122 LDKSV
+122 LDKGV

-150 KMETPAPIADAG
+150 KMATPAAIAEADSTDQP
-162 TTEPLPKEPEDEQHK
+162 TTEPKDEQHK
-177 AIEEISVLWQES
+177 AIEEISLLWQES
-189 QYYYLH
+189 QYYYAH

-209 LDIYESREKF
+209 LDIYENREKF

-235 EAIGEDTVQRLLH
+235 EAIGEDTIQRLLH
-248 TTDPN
+248 TDNPN
-253 DKPLL
+253 DKALL

-290 IALRT
+290 IALRS
-295 SVLRLMEMRKAVDAV
+295 SVLRLMEMRKVADAA
-310 NNTPT
+310 NTTP
-315 DKPSTNTTDSTS
+315 DNPSTNTTDSTS

-344 LYYTDYTDYYVIK
+344 LY
-357 KQQTTLMTLIVRDIR
+357 
-372 AIRC
+372 

>member
-65 SNGEHNQQ
+65 SNGEHSQQ

-110 SSDDYGTASKDL
+110 SSDDYSTASKDL

-162 TTEPLPKEPEDEQHK
+162 TTEQLPTEPEGKTSPTEPEDEQHK

-235 EAIGEDTVQRLLH
+235 EAIGEDTVQHLLH

-295 SVLRLMEMRKAVDAV
+295 SVLRLMEMRKAVDAI
-310 NNTPT
+310 NNTLT
-315 DKPSTNTTDSTS
+315 DKPSTDTTDSTG

-344 LYYTDYTDYYVIK
+344 LY
-357 KQQTTLMTLIVRDIR
+357 
-372 AIRC
+372 

>member
-1 MILSTTKELRLHIP
+1 MILSTIKELRLHIP

-34 DFLRDKLGDSLYN
+34 DFLRDKLGDSLYH
-47 RLCEYYQTISPD
+47 RLCEYYQTVSPD
-59 DFFMAV
+59 DFYMAV
-65 SNGEHNQQ
+65 SNGEHTQQ

-95 YTQALSINGAGINMA
+95 YTQALSINGTGINVA

-122 LDKSV
+122 LDKGV

-150 KMETPAPIADAG
+150 KMATPAAIAEADSTDQP
-162 TTEPLPKEPEDEQHK
+162 TTEPKDEQHK
-177 AIEEISVLWQES
+177 AIEEISLLWQES
-189 QYYYLH
+189 QYYYAH

-248 TTDPN
+248 TYNPN

-290 IALRT
+290 IALRS
-295 SVLRLMEMRKAVDAV
+295 SVLRLMEMRKAADAA
-310 NNTPT
+310 NTTP
-315 DKPSTNTTDSTS
+315 DNPSTNTTDSTS

-344 LYYTDYTDYYVIK
+344 LY
-357 KQQTTLMTLIVRDIR
+357 
-372 AIRC
+372 

>member
-65 SNGEHNQQ
+65 SNGEHSQQ

-162 TTEPLPKEPEDEQHK
+162 TTEPSPTEPKDEQHK

-235 EAIGEDTVQRLLH
+235 ETIGEDTVQHLLH

-315 DKPSTNTTDSTS
+315 DKPSTDTNDSTD

-344 LYYTDYTDYYVIK
+344 LY
-357 KQQTTLMTLIVRDIR
+357 
-372 AIRC
+372 

>member
-47 RLCEYYQTISPD
+47 RLCEYYQTVSPD
-59 DFFMAV
+59 DFYMAV
-65 SNGEHNQQ
+65 CNGENTQH

-83 RMVTYDA
+83 RMVAYDA
-90 MSRFA
+90 MSRFV
-95 YTQALSINGAGINMA
+95 YTQALSINGTGINVA

-122 LDKSV
+122 LDKGV

-138 NQMLVMLEGWAR
+138 NQMLVMLEGWAK
-150 KMETPAPIADAG
+150 KMATPAPIADAD
-162 TTEPLPKEPEDEQHK
+162 TIEQPTEPKDEEPK
-177 AIEEISVLWQES
+177 AIEEISLLWQES

-201 TCADLQQY
+201 TCADLQHY

-248 TTDPN
+248 TDAPA

-290 IALRT
+290 ISLRS
-295 SVLRLMEMRKAVDAV
+295 SVLRLMEMRKAAAAA
-310 NNTPT
+310 NNTP

-327 KGYENNQPD
+327 KGYENNQPN

-344 LYYTDYTDYYVIK
+344 LY
-357 KQQTTLMTLIVRDIR
+357 
-372 AIRC
+372 